1 MSEDLLGRA
10 DSLMR
15 RTRTFVAGH
24 AAPGPIDDGIPL
36 LTEEVDL
43 QALIVLPEPPDRT
56 EEITAAV
63 TEQVTAAVTSAV
75 TERVSAEVSARVTEQ
90 VTAEVTERVARE
102 TTAEVTRR
110 VTAEVAERVT
120 AEVTDRVTADVTA
133 EVTERVSAEVSAR
146 VTERVTA
153 EVTERVTAEV
163 TERVARETT
172 EEVTQRVTAEATA
185 QAQDEAR
192 RATADALTQRFADL
206 AGLIQSLI
214 DDWSTTTLPA
224 LVSIEIRAAMEHAI
238 SEAAGKAVTR
248 IREQAVLDLRDSIA
262 GEIEARCTAV
272 TGAALSFKPSEGP
285 DQPL

>member
-90 VTAEVTERVARE
+90 VTAVVTERVARE
-102 TTAEVTRR
+102 T
-110 VTAEVAERVT
+110 T